1 MEERRAVERLK
12 RGDIGGLEF
21 LVRRYHTRAV
31 RTAYL
36 IVHNRASAED
46 IAQDA
51 FVRAYEKI
59 GHFEAGRPFGP
70 WFMRIVVNGAVE
82 AARRHER
89 TASREV
95 AGAEEALA
103 RLADPGTEPHERA
116 AAAEVRR
123 RVWRALE
130 ELPPTQRAAIVQRY
144 YLGMSEAEMAES
156 GPSPPGTIKRRL
168 HDARKGL
175 SKLLRPQLHAGDV
188 SSPPEGSAPVSAQLD
203 AQEGGKV
210 RD

>member
-1 MEERRAVERLK
+1 MEERGAVERLK

-21 LVRRYHTRAV
+21 LVKRYHTRAV

-36 IVHNRASAED
+36 IVRNRASAED

-59 GHFEAGRPFGP
+59 SQFEGGRPFGP
-70 WFMRIVVNGAVE
+70 WFMRIVLNGAIE
-82 AARRHER
+82 AARRRER

-95 AGAEEALA
+95 AGAEEALL
-103 RLADPGTEPHERA
+103 RLAEPGTGPHERA
-116 AAAEVRR
+116 AAAEVRC

-130 ELPPTQRAAIVQRY
+130 ELPPAQRAAIVQRY
-144 YLGMSEAEMAES
+144 YLGMSEAEMVERGEA
-156 GPSPPGTIKRRL
+156 PPGTIKRRL

-175 SKLLRPQLHAGDV
+175 AKLLRSQLHAGDV
-188 SSPPEGSAPVSAQLD
+188 PAPVGAQPD
-203 AQEGGKV
+203 AQEESKI